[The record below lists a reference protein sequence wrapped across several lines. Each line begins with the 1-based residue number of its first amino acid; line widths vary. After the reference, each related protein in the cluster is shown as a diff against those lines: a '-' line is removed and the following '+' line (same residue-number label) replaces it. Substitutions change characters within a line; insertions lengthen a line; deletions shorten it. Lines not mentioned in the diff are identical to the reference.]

1 MSTPTTLVQ
10 LADVKAHLN
19 IDNNDDDTELQNFIL
34 AATEKIQEIT
44 GPVLTRTV
52 TEYRDG
58 GNACIILWQRPVQSV
73 TSVTE
78 LVGNTSYTLTE
89 AAFGAG
95 TTNYHFTFDATEYE
109 IERRV
114 VNSPACF
121 AEGDD
126 NIKIVYVAGYASIP
140 AAIRLATL
148 SLIQHWW
155 SASQLNRNG
164 GRPSLGGTDYPAAM
178 GGGYAIPN
186 FVREMLPQVDKV
198 SWLA

>member
-1 MSTPTTLVQ
+1 MTTPTTLVQ

-19 IDNNDDDTELQNFIL
+19 VDTNTDDTELQNFIT

-52 TEYRDG
+52 TEYRNG
-58 GNACIILWQRPVQSV
+58 GVGNIILLQRPVQSI
-73 TSVTE
+73 TSVSE
-78 LVGNTSYTLTE
+78 LWGSTVNTLTE

-95 TTNYHFTFDATEYE
+95 TTNYHYTFDATEFE

-114 VNSPACF
+114 GNLPAIF

-126 NIKIVYVAGYASIP
+126 NIKIVYVAGYATIP

-155 SASQLNRNG
+155 STSQLNRNG
-164 GRPSLGGTDYPAAM
+164 GRPSLGGTDFPSAM